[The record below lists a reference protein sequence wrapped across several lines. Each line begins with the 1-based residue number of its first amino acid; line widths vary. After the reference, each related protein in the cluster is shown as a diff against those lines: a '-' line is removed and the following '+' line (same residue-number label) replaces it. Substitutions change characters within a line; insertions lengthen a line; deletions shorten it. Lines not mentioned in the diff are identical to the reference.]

1 MSDLDSIFHELEAID
16 EQLDTLPADAF
27 NERIT
32 LRQRKEELKAEVAD
46 LASHSEK
53 LQPTDRLQAE
63 RSALR
68 HKLDNIGSDY
78 VDVEVLGGGGG
89 ESVPGTEGPDAT
101 GLDHQIDH
109 AQGADEIRARISEID
124 AILRE
129 RGIEPEAEQI

>member
-1 MSDLDSIFHELEAID
+1 MSDIDSIFHELEAID

-46 LASHSEK
+46 LANHSET

-63 RSALR
+63 RAALR
-68 HKLDNIGSDY
+68 HKLDTIGSDY

-109 AQGADEIRARISEID
+109 AQGADAIRARISEID
-124 AILRE
+124 AILRD
-129 RGIEPEAEQI
+129 RGIQPDVEQI

>member
-46 LASHSEK
+46 LASHSDK

-63 RSALR
+63 RAALR
-68 HKLDNIGSDY
+68 HKLDAIGSDY

-109 AQGADEIRARISEID
+109 AQGADEIRARIVEID
-124 AILRE
+124 AILRD
-129 RGIEPEAEQI
+129 RRIEPEVEQI

>member
-46 LASHSEK
+46 LANHSEA

-63 RSALR
+63 RAALR
-68 HKLDNIGSDY
+68 HKLDTIGSDY

-89 ESVPGTEGPDAT
+89 EMVPGTEGPDST

-109 AQGADEIRARISEID
+109 AQGADEIRARISKID
-124 AILRE
+124 AILRD
-129 RGIEPEAEQI
+129 RGIEPEVEQI

>member
-46 LASHSEK
+46 LASHSDK

-63 RSALR
+63 RAALR
-68 HKLDNIGSDY
+68 HKLDAIGSDY

-109 AQGADEIRARISEID
+109 AQGADEIRARIAEID
-124 AILRE
+124 AILRD
-129 RGIEPEAEQI
+129 RRIEPEVEQI

>member
-46 LASHSEK
+46 LASHSDK

-63 RSALR
+63 RAALR
-68 HKLDNIGSDY
+68 HKLDTIGSDY

-109 AQGADEIRARISEID
+109 AQGADEIRARIAEID
-124 AILRE
+124 AILRD
-129 RGIEPEAEQI
+129 RGIEPEVEQI